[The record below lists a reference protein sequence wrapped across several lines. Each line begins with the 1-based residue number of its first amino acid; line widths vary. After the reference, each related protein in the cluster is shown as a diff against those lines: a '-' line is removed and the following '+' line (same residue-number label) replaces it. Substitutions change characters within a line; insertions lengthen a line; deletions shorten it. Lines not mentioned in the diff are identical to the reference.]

1 MKNNCAALLPVICCL
16 CAAPALSQQTW
27 QADLSSYVG
36 PVARVGL
43 PSEAATSRLV
53 LIAFEYATQCNPL
66 FTYVELQGPKFG
78 VAEKQS
84 SLPPSSIG
92 GAINGKRYAG
102 NSAAMTLY
110 SNGIE
115 VGFAMPD
122 EMAMALAS
130 DPITS
135 ISFTTPAGKEIPLP
149 TTGLSKAA
157 AQALDACTKKVFF
170 LGLLLLAVSRR

>member
-1 MKNNCAALLPVICCL
+1 MKNNCAALLPVIFYF
-16 CAAPALSQQTW
+16 CAAPALGQQTW

-43 PSEAATSRLV
+43 PSEGATSRLV

-92 GAINGKRYAG
+92 GAINDKRYSG

-122 EMAMALAS
+122 EMAMTLAS

-135 ISFTTPAGKEIPLP
+135 ISFTTPTGKEIPLP
-149 TTGLSKAA
+149 TAGLSNAA
-157 AQALDACTKKVFF
+157 AKALDACTKKVFF
-170 LGLLLLAVSRR
+170 

>member
-1 MKNNCAALLPVICCL
+1 MKINGASLLPVIFCF
-16 CAAPALSQQTW
+16 CAAPALGQQTW
-27 QADLSSYVG
+27 QADTSGYAG
-36 PVARVGL
+36 PVARIGL
-43 PSEAATSRLV
+43 PSEGSTSRLI

-66 FTYVELQGPKFG
+66 FTYVEIQGPKFG

-92 GAINGKRYAG
+92 GAINDKRYSG
-102 NSAAMTLY
+102 NSAAMTIY

-135 ISFTTPAGKEIPLP
+135 ISFTTPTGKEIPLP
-149 TTGLSKAA
+149 TAGLSKAA
-157 AQALDACTKKVFF
+157 ATAQDACTKKAF
-170 LGLLLLAVSRR
+170 L